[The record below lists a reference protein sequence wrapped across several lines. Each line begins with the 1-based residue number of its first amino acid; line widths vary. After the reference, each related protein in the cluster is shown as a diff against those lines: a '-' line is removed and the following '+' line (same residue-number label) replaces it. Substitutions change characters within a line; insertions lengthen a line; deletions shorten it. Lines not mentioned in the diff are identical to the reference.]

1 VSEGSEKP
9 PAPAWTVRSL
19 LAWSRDWLAKKGV
32 ENPRLDA
39 ELLLASAMKTE
50 RIRLYIEHDKPLE
63 PGELQRFKALILRRA
78 EREPVAYLLGTKEFY
93 GRPFAVDKRAFI
105 PRPET
110 ELLVQAVL
118 AELTERAKEVTKDTE
133 NVNSSQVDKVT
144 KSVNTSVPGGS
155 SQSPKAKVQGPL
167 RVLDLCAGSGAVGV
181 TLAAEELTLQVDLV
195 ELSPETAEVTKLNA
209 EKHAPGRAH
218 VLVGDLFAPLLPGTR
233 YAAVVSNPPYVPLA
247 DKTTLAPEIER
258 HEPHLALFSGNDGLD
273 AIRRIVAQA
282 KDWLEPGGL
291 LALELDPTQA
301 ESAIALCTVA
311 GLIAPTVNRDMA
323 GLLRIL
329 VAYAPGARARRSS
342 GDGVAEHLGR

>member
-9 PAPAWTVRSL
+9 ASPAWTVRSM

-39 ELLLASAMKTE
+39 ELLLASAMKIE

-63 PGELQRFKALILRRA
+63 AGELQRFKALILRRA

-93 GRPFAVDKRAFI
+93 GRAFAVDKRAFI

-118 AELTERAKEVTKDTE
+118 AELTERAKEVTEDTE
-133 NVNSSQVDKVT
+133 NVNSSQDDDAT
-144 KSVNTSVPGGS
+144 KNVSTSQSGGS
-155 SQSPKAKVQGPL
+155 SQSPKPKVQSPL

-181 TLAAEELTLQVDLV
+181 TLAAEEESLQVDLV

-209 EKHAPGRAH
+209 AKHAPGRAH
-218 VLVGDLFAPLLPGTR
+218 VLIGDLFAPLQPGTR

-247 DKTTLAPEIER
+247 DKASLAPEIER

-291 LALELDPTQA
+291 LALELDPSQA

-311 GLIAPTVNRDMA
+311 GLIAPTVNRDLA

-329 VAYAPGARARRSS
+329 LAHAPGARARRSS
-342 GDGVAEHLGR
+342 GDGVGEHLGS